1 MQRATDR
8 DHLRAAEPFFD
19 VLESPAMAETNR
31 CGPHTELV
39 NNGTVR
45 VTRCGCGTVHM
56 TMIPSGVTVRL
67 SAEHFRLLAGGIRIA
82 AEKLDEAVVPRI
94 DSSCVN

>member
-1 MQRATDR
+1 
-8 DHLRAAEPFFD
+8 
-19 VLESPAMAETNR
+19 MADSNR

-45 VTRCGCGTVHM
+45 VTRCTCGTVHM
-56 TMIPSGVTVRL
+56 TLIPSGVTVRL
-67 SAEHFRLLAGGIRIA
+67 SAEHFRLLSGGIRIA